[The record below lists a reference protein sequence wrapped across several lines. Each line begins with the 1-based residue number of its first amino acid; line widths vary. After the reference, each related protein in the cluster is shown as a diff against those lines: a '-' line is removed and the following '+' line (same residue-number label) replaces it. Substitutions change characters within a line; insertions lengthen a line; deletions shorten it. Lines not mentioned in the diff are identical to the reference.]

1 MYHIINDLKIIIK
14 PEVFSDL
21 KRYYYSSMKYE
32 TGGILLGKFNRNNR
46 VIEIVEVYEL
56 KTNFFSRILY
66 RRNARKAQKI
76 VNKRWL
82 ETDGVINY
90 IGEWHTH
97 PCMQPIPSDTDMH
110 SLKEIAAKV
119 RDSLPGTLLI
129 IVGKDEKINL
139 IVQREDTIKMQLL
152 SEGERNGE

>member
-1 MYHIINDLKIIIK
+1 
-14 PEVFSDL
+14 
-21 KRYYYSSMKYE
+21 
-32 TGGILLGKFNRNNR
+32 
-46 VIEIVEVYEL
+46 
-56 KTNFFSRILY
+56 
-66 RRNARKAQKI
+66 
-76 VNKRWL
+76 
-82 ETDGVINY
+82 
-90 IGEWHTH
+90 
-97 PCMQPIPSDTDMH
+97 MQPIPSDTDIH